1 MSDLPSNKE
10 LELIEASFANIDFG
24 DVEIVD
30 KLRDVRLDAETKGQR
45 LFVGT
50 CFGQSTEDESSFLV
64 SFHCLLAKEVK
75 GQAAVVS
82 SAYAYDTRTGN
93 EIATA

>member
-1 MSDLPSNKE
+1 MSDLPTDTE
-10 LELIEASFANIDFG
+10 LQLIESSFASLDFG

-30 KLRDVRLDAETKGQR
+30 KLRDVRLDREEDGQR
-45 LFVGT
+45 HFTGT
-50 CFGQSTEDESSFLV
+50 CFGQAPEEESSFIV
-64 SFHCLLAKEVK
+64 SFHCVVTKEST
-75 GQAAVVS
+75 VS